1 MNSVFKKIMSLMT
14 GASMLL
20 SLTSVMAATDEYPC
34 WLSLQIY
41 EDKNYDNICNA
52 PVTEC
57 AYVKITDYDIDN
69 EGNYTH
75 PVKESWC
82 VLSLDDLVMLKE
94 DIDRFLKAMDESH
107 EM

>member
-1 MNSVFKKIMSLMT
+1 MRKMT
-14 GASMLL
+14 YSEGEEVDLRF
-20 SLTSVMAATDEYPC
+20 ATNDAVGCPTEFV
-34 WLSLQIY
+34 L
-41 EDKNYDNICNA
+41 DKNYDNICNA
-52 PVTEC
+52 PITEC

-69 EGNYTH
+69 EGNYTR

-82 VLSLDDLVMLKE
+82 VLSLNDLVMLKE

>member
-1 MNSVFKKIMSLMT
+1 MCLCK
-14 GASMLL
+14 
-20 SLTSVMAATDEYPC
+20 D
-34 WLSLQIY
+34 
-41 EDKNYDNICNA
+41 
-52 PVTEC
+52 
-57 AYVKITDYDIDN
+57 TDYDIDN
-69 EGNYTH
+69 EGNYTY